1 MLALVQDIF
10 LSPLFTLGVLLI
22 IFIMLS
28 RWALGLREYAGY
40 TLGWL
45 LGIFF
50 IVVYSAL
57 VGDVNPPPDSGAD
70 QPLTVIPVALAS
82 FLGFGAGIGTL
93 LLTRAG
99 YSSRVRQSLTI
110 AALTTTA
117 VIILFMMIVS
127 TYTVQRLI
135 GIFALAFSI
144 SAVTLLV
151 VLPASSPQRAARS
164 QDVTPDAEIHSLEG
178 EPDEPRPDGPPSSR
192 LEAIRERMR
201 RRDELSGR

>member
-1 MLALVQDIF
+1 MLSLVQDIF
-10 LSPLFTLGVLLI
+10 LSPLFTLGVLIL

-57 VGDVNPPPDSGAD
+57 VGDVNPPPDAGAD
-70 QPLTVIPVALAS
+70 QPLSVVPVALAS

-127 TYTVQRLI
+127 SYTIQRLI

-151 VLPASSPQRAARS
+151 VLPSSSQSAVRS
-164 QDVTPDAEIHSLEG
+164 QDVTPDAGIQSLDG
-178 EPDEPRPDGPPSSR
+178 EPDQPRSDGPPSSR
-192 LEAIRERMR
+192 LDAIRERMR